1 MPVKKYTMNLSLLNR
16 TAVINGGSRGIGFA
30 TAKELSL
37 LGARCILL
45 ARTVDSLQSAIE
57 DLDTTQGQRHAYYTV
72 DASDI
77 EALRQTAETIV
88 QEYAV
93 DILVNNSGGP
103 AGGPLLD
110 SKSDAFTNTFQ
121 QHIIAAHTLAQAFI
135 PGMKERG
142 YGRIIQV
149 ISTSVKTPLHN
160 LGVSNTIRAAMA
172 GWSKTLANE
181 VAHWGITVN
190 NILPGA
196 TLTERLSG
204 LIEKQAATQGRSVHE
219 VEDEWKS
226 AIPVKR
232 FGLPEEIASVA
243 AFLATPAAAYVN
255 GVSIAV
261 DGGRT
266 PTLS

>member
-1 MPVKKYTMNLSLLNR
+1 MNLSLENK

-30 TAKELSL
+30 TARELAL
-37 LGARCILL
+37 LGANCILL
-45 ARTVDSLQSAIE
+45 ARNRDSLEAAVA
-57 DLDTTQGQRHAYYTV
+57 DLDTTKGQRHSFYMV
-72 DASDI
+72 DATDND
-77 EALRQTAETIV
+77 ALQKTAKEII
-88 QEYAV
+88 QEHAV
-93 DILVNNSGGP
+93 DVLINNSGGP
-103 AGGPLLD
+103 AGGPLLNAEE
-110 SKSDAFTNTFQ
+110 DAFVNTFK
-121 QHIIAAHTLAQAFI
+121 QHIIAAHTLAQEFI

-142 YGRIIQV
+142 YGRIIQI

-181 VAHWGITVN
+181 VAHLGITVN

-196 TLTERLSG
+196 TLTERLG
-204 LIEKQAATQGRSVHE
+204 TLIEKQAQTQNRPIHE
-219 VEDEWKS
+219 VEEEWKAS
-226 AIPVKR
+226 IPVKR
-232 FGLPEEIASVA
+232 FGLPEEIAAVA
-243 AFLATPAAAYVN
+243 AFLATPAAAYIN

>member
-1 MPVKKYTMNLSLLNR
+1 MNLSLLNR
-16 TAVINGGSRGIGFA
+16 TAVINGGSKGIGFA
-30 TAKELSL
+30 TARELSL
-37 LGARCILL
+37 LGANCILM
-45 ARTVDSLQSAIE
+45 ARNREGLEAALE
-57 DLDTTQGQRHAYYTV
+57 DLDISQNQRHHFYTV
-72 DASDI
+72 DAADN
-77 EALRQTAETIV
+77 EALRKTALEIV

-103 AGGPLLD
+103 AGGPLI
-110 SKSDAFTNTFQ
+110 DASEDALINTFK
-121 QHIIAAHTLAQAFI
+121 QHIIAAHTLSQVFI

-142 YGRIIQV
+142 FGRIIQI

-181 VAHWGITVN
+181 VGHSGITVN

-196 TLTERLSG
+196 TLTERLGG
-204 LIEKQAATQGRSVHE
+204 LIEKQANAQNRPVHE
-219 VEDEWKS
+219 VEEEWKS
-226 AIPVKR
+226 SIPVKR
-232 FGLPEEIASVA
+232 FGLPEEIAAVA

-255 GVSIAV
+255 GVSVPV

>member
-1 MPVKKYTMNLSLLNR
+1 MNLSLLNR
-16 TAVINGGSRGIGFA
+16 TAVISGGSKGIGFA
-30 TAKELSL
+30 TAKELAL

-45 ARTVDSLQSAIE
+45 ARNAEALQAAIE
-57 DLDTTQGQRHAYYTV
+57 DLDTTHNQRHAFYTV
-72 DASDI
+72 DVSDNA
-77 EALRQTAETIV
+77 ALKKTAEEIV

-93 DILVNNSGGP
+93 EILVNNSGGP

-110 SKSDAFTNTFQ
+110 SKGEAFVDTFQ
-121 QHIIAAHTLAQAFI
+121 QHVVAAHTLAQVFI

-142 YGRIIQV
+142 YGRIIQI

-181 VAHWGITVN
+181 VAHLGITVN

-204 LIEKQAATQGRSVHE
+204 LIEKQAASQDRPVHE
-219 VEDEWKS
+219 VEEEWKS
-226 AIPVKR
+226 SIPVKR

>member
-1 MPVKKYTMNLSLLNR
+1 MNLSLHNR
-16 TAVINGGSRGIGFA
+16 TAVISGGSRGIGFA

-45 ARTVDSLQSAIE
+45 ARNADALQAAID
-57 DLDTTQGQRHAYYTV
+57 DLDATQNQRHAFYAVDAADGEALKRTAEEIAQEYTV
-72 DASDI
+72 D
-77 EALRQTAETIV
+77 
-88 QEYAV
+88 
-93 DILVNNSGGP
+93 ILINNSGGP

-110 SKSDAFTNTFQ
+110 SKSEAFTHTFQ
-121 QHIIAAHTLAQAFI
+121 QHVVAAHTLAQVFI
-135 PGMKERG
+135 PGMRERG
-142 YGRIIQV
+142 YGRIIQI

-181 VAHWGITVN
+181 VAQMGITVN

-204 LIEKQAATQGRSVHE
+204 LIEKQAANQNRPVHE
-219 VEDEWKS
+219 VEEEWKS
-226 AIPVKR
+226 SIPVKR
-232 FGLPEEIASVA
+232 FGLPEEIAAVA

>member
-1 MPVKKYTMNLSLLNR
+1 MNLSLLNR
-16 TAVINGGSRGIGFA
+16 TAVISGGSKGIGFA
-30 TAKELSL
+30 TARELSL
-37 LGARCILL
+37 LGAHCILL
-45 ARTVDSLQSAIE
+45 ARNRDGLEAAVA
-57 DLDTTQGQRHAYYTV
+57 DLDAAQNQRHHFYVV
-72 DASDI
+72 DVLDTA
-77 EALRQTAETIV
+77 ALKTTAEEII
-88 QEYAV
+88 QNHQV
-93 DILVNNSGGP
+93 DIVVNNSGGP

-110 SKSDAFTNTFQ
+110 ATDEALLDTFK
-121 QHIIAAHTLAQAFI
+121 QHIIAAHTLAQVFI

-142 YGRIIQV
+142 FGRIIQV

-181 VAHWGITVN
+181 MAHLGITVN

-196 TLTERLSG
+196 TLTERLGG
-204 LIEKQAATQGRSVHE
+204 LIEKQASAQNRPVHE
-219 VEDEWKS
+219 VEDEWKAS
-226 AIPVKR
+226 IPVKR
-232 FGLPEEIASVA
+232 FGLPEEVAAVA

>member
-1 MPVKKYTMNLSLLNR
+1 MNLSLLNR

-30 TAKELSL
+30 TARELAL
-37 LGARCILL
+37 LGANCILL
-45 ARTVDSLQSAIE
+45 ARTRESLEAAID
-57 DLDTTQGQRHAYYTV
+57 DLDTTQKQQHRFYPV
-72 DASDI
+72 DAADNA
-77 EALRQTAETIV
+77 ALNAIAQEIV
-88 QEYAV
+88 QQQNV
-93 DILVNNSGGP
+93 DILINNSGGP
-103 AGGPLLD
+103 SSGPLIE
-110 SKSDAFTNTFQ
+110 SDEAAFMNTFR
-121 QHIIAAHTLAQAFI
+121 QHIIAAHTLAQVFI

-142 YGRIIQV
+142 YGRIIQI

-181 VAHWGITVN
+181 MANFGITVN

-196 TLTERLSG
+196 TLTERLGS
-204 LIEKQAATQGRSVHE
+204 LIEKQAQAQNRPVHE
-219 VEDEWKS
+219 IEEEWKS
-226 AIPVKR
+226 SIPVKR
-232 FGLPEEIASVA
+232 FGLPEEVAAVA

>member
-1 MPVKKYTMNLSLLNR
+1 MNLSLLNR

-30 TAKELSL
+30 TARELAL
-37 LGARCILL
+37 LGANCILL
-45 ARTVDSLQSAIE
+45 ARNRESLEAAVD
-57 DLDTTQGQRHAYYTV
+57 DLDTTQKQQHRFFAADATDSAALHAI
-72 DASDI
+72 AQ
-77 EALRQTAETIV
+77 EIV
-88 QEYAV
+88 QQHPV
-93 DILVNNSGGP
+93 DILINNSGGP
-103 AGGPLLD
+103 SGGPLIE
-110 SKSDAFTNTFQ
+110 SDENAFVNTFR
-121 QHIIAAHTLAQAFI
+121 QHIIAAHTLAQVFI

-142 YGRIIQV
+142 YGRILQI

-181 VAHWGITVN
+181 MANFGITVN

-196 TLTERLSG
+196 TLTERLGS
-204 LIEKQAATQGRSVHE
+204 LIEKQAQTQNRPVHE
-219 VEDEWKS
+219 IEEEWKNS
-226 AIPVKR
+226 IPVKR
-232 FGLPEEIASVA
+232 FGLPEEVAAVA

>member
-1 MPVKKYTMNLSLLNR
+1 MNLSLTDK
-16 TAVINGGSRGIGFA
+16 TAVISGGSRGIGFA
-30 TAKELSL
+30 TARELAL
-37 LGARCILL
+37 LGANCILL
-45 ARTVDSLQSAIE
+45 ARNREHLEAAVN
-57 DLDTTQGQRHAYYTV
+57 DLDTTNGQRHFFYPV
-72 DASDI
+72 DVGDNA
-77 EALRQTAETIV
+77 ALQQTARAIAAEHK
-88 QEYAV
+88 V

-103 AGGPLLD
+103 AGGPLL
-110 SKSDAFTNTFQ
+110 SAEEEAFVHTFK
-121 QHIIAAHTLAQAFI
+121 QHIIAAHTLAQEFI

-196 TLTERLSG
+196 TLTERLGG
-204 LIEKQAATQGRSVHE
+204 LIDKQAQTQNRPVHE
-219 VEDEWKS
+219 VEEEWKAS
-226 AIPVKR
+226 IPVKR
-232 FGLPEEIASVA
+232 FGLPEEIAAVA
-243 AFLATPAAAYVN
+243 AFLSTPAAAYVN
-255 GVSIAV
+255 GVSIPV